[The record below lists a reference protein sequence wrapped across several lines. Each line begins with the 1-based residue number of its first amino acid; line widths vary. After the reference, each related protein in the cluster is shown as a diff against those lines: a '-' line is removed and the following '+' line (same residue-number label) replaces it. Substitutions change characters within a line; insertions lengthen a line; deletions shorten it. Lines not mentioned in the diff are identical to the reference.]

1 MLSDVFRHIYLYLSN
16 YGQKGGQHGQQ
27 PFSGVR
33 FKKTKV
39 DRTLEQ
45 CTEGPIITVDLD
57 KSGDVVG
64 VEAILWDEF
73 QIANILKIARVKA
86 DAIDFSRAKFR
97 APIRHARELDAVL
110 A

>member
-1 MLSDVFRHIYLYLSN
+1 MNANKHILLVKSARPPVIEFD
-16 YGQKGGQHGQQ
+16 GE
-27 PFSGVR
+27 SGSAYIR

-39 DRTLEQ
+39 ERTLEQ
-45 CTEGPIITVDLD
+45 CTAGPIITVDLD
-57 KSGDVVG
+57 KSGEVVG

-73 QIANILKIARVKA
+73 EIANVLKIAGVRA

-97 APIRHARELDAVL
+97 TTPQHAHESEEAF

>member
-1 MLSDVFRHIYLYLSN
+1 MSANKHILLVKSALPPVIEFD
-16 YGQKGGQHGQQ
+16 GE
-27 PFSGVR
+27 SGSAYIR

-45 CTEGPIITVDLD
+45 CTGGPIITVDLD
-57 KSGDVVG
+57 KAGDVVG

-73 QIANILKIARVKA
+73 EIANILKIARVRA

-97 APIRHARELDAVL
+97 PPIRHARELDAVL